1 MGVNALTSKG
11 TLKKGGKVVQT
22 VRREIKGRETMTITF
37 KGVNARGQT
46 INNVMMFEKRLEL
59 PHVLA

>member
-1 MGVNALTSKG
+1 MVS
-11 TLKKGGKVVQT
+11 
-22 VRREIKGRETMTITF
+22 TF